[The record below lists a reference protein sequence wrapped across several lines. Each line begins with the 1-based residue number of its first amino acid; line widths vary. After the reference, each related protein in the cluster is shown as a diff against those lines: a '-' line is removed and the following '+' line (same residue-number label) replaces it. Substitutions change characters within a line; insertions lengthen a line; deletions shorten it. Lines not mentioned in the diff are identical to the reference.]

1 MPMRSA
7 ISLFMLI
14 GMSGMSCA
22 SSTGARALD
31 ETKCP
36 DWKSQWVRG
45 HGAEIAPWSARK
57 PRTARRSGARGSG
70 ARRSGPRKNRGLGQP
85 AASIPEHQAPFK
97 ADLQQ
102 VAAGVK
108 AGDAT
113 TCSIPATR
121 PRAMMALRPMST
133 GDPPD
138 LKYFSQ

>member
-45 HGAEIAPWSARK
+45 HGAEIAPWSV
-57 PRTARRSGARGSG
+57 RR
-70 ARRSGPRKNRGLGQP
+70 PWGLGQQ

-121 PRAMMALRPMST
+121 SRAMMALRLMPT
-133 GDPPD
+133 GC
-138 LKYFSQ
+138 